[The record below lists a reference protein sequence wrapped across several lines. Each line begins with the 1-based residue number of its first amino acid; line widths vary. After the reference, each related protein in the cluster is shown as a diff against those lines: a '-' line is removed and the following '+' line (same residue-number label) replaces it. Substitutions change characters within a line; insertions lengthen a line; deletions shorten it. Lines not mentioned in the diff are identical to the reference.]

1 MVEVAAV
8 VSADL
13 DSADDAE
20 YVDETVEPMLDVV
33 ARLAAIWTAASCLAG
48 FNGEVLRPREERG
61 RELEAL
67 ALEDP

>member
-1 MVEVAAV
+1 MSAV
-8 VSADL
+8 L

-20 YVDETVEPMLDVV
+20 YVDETVEPVLDVV
-33 ARLAAIWTAASCLAG
+33 ARLAADWTAASCLAG